1 MRAIIILAVI
11 VLLMGLVGW
20 ITFSDTPGR
29 SSINIETDKI
39 ERDAENAAEST
50 GEMLE
55 SGARVLTGDKE
66 LDEEPINTEPSPT
79 ETPITTP
86 VVIP

>member
-1 MRAIIILAVI
+1 MRAIIILALI

-20 ITFSDTPGR
+20 ITFSNEPGR

-39 ERDAENAAEST
+39 EQDAENAVEST

-55 SGARVLTGDKE
+55 SGARALSGDNEVE
-66 LDEEPINTEPSPT
+66 LDQEPVNTAPT